1 MNAKKARSAKT
12 VKAGETV
19 ETTVQ
24 SPHSPVA
31 AVPKVGVRREPTH
44 PAKPK
49 SAAPPSIPEALQ
61 KPVSLKRALK
71 IPAILLEGDEPA
83 SPPPEWDRSKEREE
97 ARPLFVTDKRPETG
111 DEAVPAPASAL
122 HELVQGPEEGKL
134 PAAYGT
140 GKLRLMA
147 RDPHWLYVHWDFT
160 DEQQERFNGLSAD
173 RHLIVRVRPGALPG
187 GPPAEAH
194 THPESRHWFM
204 HVEHAGTEYIAE
216 LGYYAVNNQWV
227 AVAASAPAVTPADM
241 PDNAPAE
248 TQTARF
254 VTVPP
259 EIPLSKL
266 AELRRAGMR
275 KDVEVQEQALPRLA
289 VISEAQNSISS
300 ITITELLRRQI
311 EQEISGMAAA
321 QFGFPS
327 IAALT
332 TEPPSFPAGQVE
344 SISSPSGGEQPK
356 PRGFRLNVDAE
367 LVIYGATEP
376 EALVTIG
383 GQPIQL
389 QPDGSFSYRFA
400 LPDGNYEL
408 PVIAVSPQGEERQ
421 AKLEFSRRTK
431 HGDAS

>member
-1 MNAKKARSAKT
+1 MNAKETRSAKT

-24 SPHSPVA
+24 SPPSRVA
-31 AVPKVGVRREPTH
+31 AAPKVGVRP
-44 PAKPK
+44 KPK
-49 SAAPPSIPEALQ
+49 RPARPNPPTPASIPEAPQ

-83 SPPPEWDRSKEREE
+83 SPPPERDRPKEREE

-122 HELVQGPEEGKL
+122 HELVQAPEEGKL

-147 RDPHWLYVHWDFT
+147 RDPHWLYAHWDLT
-160 DEQQERFNGLSAD
+160 DEQQKRFNGLSAD
-173 RHLIVRVRPGALPG
+173 HHLIVRVSPVPASG

-216 LGYYAVNNQWV
+216 LGYYTVNNQWV
-227 AVAASAPAVTPADM
+227 TVAASGPAVTPADM
-241 PDNAPAE
+241 PDNAPAAE
-248 TQTARF
+248 QTARF
-254 VTVPP
+254 ITIPP
-259 EIPLSKL
+259 EVPLSKL
-266 AELRRAGMR
+266 AALRSEGI
-275 KDVEVQEQALPRLA
+275 EVQAQEQAPPRLA
-289 VISEAQNSISS
+289 VISEAPHLISS

-327 IAALT
+327 TAALT
-332 TEPPSFPAGQVE
+332 AELPSFPAGQVE
-344 SISSPSGGEQPK
+344 SISSPSGGEKPK
-356 PRGFRLNVDAE
+356 PRGFRLNVNAE
-367 LVIYGATEP
+367 LVIYGDTEP
-376 EALVTIG
+376 DALVTIG

-408 PVIAVSPQGEERQ
+408 PVIAVSTQGEERR
-421 AKLEFSRRTK
+421 AKLEFSRRTQ
-431 HGDAS
+431 HEDAS